1 MNSMNSQKLLRLMI
15 SLLMMGL
22 VFTAGC
28 AAPSVQPVPPFPD
41 APTAVATSTPFP
53 LTPIELDRELSIRQI
68 KENVFVVTHAFP
80 WPANA
85 LIVEMA
91 NSELVIV
98 GSTYTPE
105 AMNQV
110 LTWIEARFGK
120 RKISAINTGYHVDNL
135 GGNSTL
141 IEHGITVYGAD
152 LTAELLE
159 ERGEQTRQVILDMLT
174 GKANEVYY
182 KAHAEIRFMAPTSL
196 FPLAEGLQ
204 LSFGEEK
211 IQVFYPGPSQA
222 SDKVAVYFPN
232 TKVLFGGCMILGGE
246 QVGNVSDADLVNWP
260 DAVRSLKQFEVEIV
274 VPGHGDRLDADLIEH
289 TITLLSSQP

>member
-1 MNSMNSQKLLRLMI
+1 MNSQKLLRLTA
-15 SLLMMGL
+15 SLLILGL

-28 AAPSVQPVPPFPD
+28 AAPSPVPPFPD

-53 LTPIELDRELSIRQI
+53 LTPIKLDRELSIRQI

-110 LTWIEARFGK
+110 LTWIEGRFGK

-135 GGNSTL
+135 GGNSAL

-152 LTAELLE
+152 LTAELLK
-159 ERGEQTRQVILDMLT
+159 ERGDQTRQVILGMLT
-174 GKANEVYY
+174 GKANEGYY

-204 LSFGEEK
+204 LSFGDEQV
-211 IQVFYPGPSQA
+211 QVFYPGPSQA
-222 SDKVAVYFPN
+222 SDKVVVYFPN

-260 DAVRSLKQFEVEIV
+260 DAVRSLKQFDVEIV
-274 VPGHGDRLDADLIEH
+274 VPGHGDRLDAGLIEH
-289 TITLLSSQP
+289 TIALLSSQP